1 MNRNVSWRGVYPAVL
16 TQFNTDYS
24 LNVPATLDHL
34 DAMMEAGVH
43 GFIMLGTC
51 GENNSLEPDEKLQI
65 LQATV
70 ERVGGR
76 VPVLTGVSELTTAR
90 AARFAEKAESI
101 GVDGLMVL
109 PAMAYRS
116 DRRETLQHFRTVANA
131 SDLPVMIYNNP
142 VSYLVDVT
150 VDMLR
155 ELADEPN
162 IVAVKESSDDVRRI
176 TDIINGCRDRYI
188 VFCGV
193 DDLALE
199 SFMLGATG
207 WISGLVSAFPHE
219 NRVLWDLA
227 EAGKWEEA
235 RSIYR
240 WYTPCL
246 HLDTKVKLVQ
256 YIKLAAQE
264 CGYGSETVR
273 PPRLPLE
280 GAERDEILA
289 IVRQAIKT
297 RPSDHA
303 RAV

>member
-1 MNRNVSWRGVYPAVL
+1 MNRDVNWRGVYPAAL
-16 TQFNTDYS
+16 TQFNPDYS
-24 LNVPATLDHL
+24 VNLPATLKHL
-34 DAMMEAGVH
+34 DALIEAGVH

-51 GENNSLEPDEKLQI
+51 GENNSLEPEEKHQI
-65 LQATV
+65 LQAAV
-70 ERVGGR
+70 KHVNKR

-90 AARFAEKAESI
+90 AVRFAQKAKEI

-109 PAMAYRS
+109 PAMAYRA
-116 DRRETLQHFRTVANA
+116 DRRETLQHFRAVANA

-150 VDMLR
+150 VDMLQ
-155 ELADEPN
+155 ELSDEPN

-176 TDIINGCRDRYI
+176 TDVINGCGDRYI

-207 WISGLVSAFPHE
+207 WISGLVSAFPRE
-219 NRVLWDLA
+219 NRMLWDLA
-227 EAGKWEEA
+227 QAGNWEKA
-235 RSIYR
+235 REIYR

-256 YIKLAAQE
+256 YIKLANQMTGE
-264 CGYGSETVR
+264 GSEWVR
-273 PPRLPLE
+273 APRLTLVGE
-280 GAERDEILA
+280 ERARIEKIIADA
-289 IVRQAIKT
+289 IAT
-297 RPSDHA
+297 RPSLPA
-303 RAV
+303 AA

>member
-1 MNRNVSWRGVYPAVL
+1 MNRDINWRGVYPAAL
-16 TQFNTDYS
+16 TQFNSDYS
-24 LNVPATLDHL
+24 VNISATLEHL
-34 DAMMEAGVH
+34 DALIEAGVH

-51 GENNSLEPDEKLQI
+51 GENNSLEPDEKYQI
-65 LQATV
+65 LHAAV
-70 ERVGGR
+70 ERVDKK

-90 AARFAEKAESI
+90 AVRFAQKAREI

-116 DRRETLQHFRTVANA
+116 DRRETIQHFRAVANA

-150 VDMLR
+150 VDMLE
-155 ELADEPN
+155 ELSDEPN
-162 IVAVKESSDDVRRI
+162 IVAVKESSDDIRRI
-176 TDIINGCRDRYI
+176 TDLINGCGNRYI

-219 NRVLWDLA
+219 NRLLWDLA
-227 EAGKWEEA
+227 QAGKWEQA
-235 RSIYR
+235 RELYR

-264 CGYGSETVR
+264 CGYGSEVVR

-280 GAERDEILA
+280 GAEREEILA

-297 RPSDHA
+297 RP
-303 RAV
+303 RV

>member
-1 MNRNVSWRGVYPAVL
+1 MPMNPNVTWRGVYPAAL
-16 TQFNTDYS
+16 TQFNSDYS
-24 LNVPATLDHL
+24 VNIPATLDHL
-34 DAMMEAGVH
+34 DVMMEAGVH

-51 GENNSLEPDEKLQI
+51 GENNSLEPDEKIQI
-65 LQATV
+65 LKATV
-70 ERVGGR
+70 EHVNRR
-76 VPVLTGVSELTTAR
+76 VPVLTGVSELSTAR
-90 AARFAEKAESI
+90 AARFAEKAQAA

-116 DRRETLQHFRTVANA
+116 DRRETIQHFRTVAKA

-155 ELADEPN
+155 ELADESS
-162 IVAVKESSDDVRRI
+162 IVAVKESSDDIRRI
-176 TDIINGCRDRYI
+176 TDVINGCRDRYI

-207 WISGLVSAFPHE
+207 WISGLVSAFPRE
-219 NRVLWDLA
+219 NRMLWDLA
-227 EAGKWEEA
+227 QEGKWEAA
-235 RSIYR
+235 RGIYR

-264 CGYGSETVR
+264 CGYGTETVR
-273 PPRLPLE
+273 PPRLPLV
-280 GAERDEILA
+280 GAEREEILG

-297 RPSDHA
+297 RPKASK
-303 RAV
+303 